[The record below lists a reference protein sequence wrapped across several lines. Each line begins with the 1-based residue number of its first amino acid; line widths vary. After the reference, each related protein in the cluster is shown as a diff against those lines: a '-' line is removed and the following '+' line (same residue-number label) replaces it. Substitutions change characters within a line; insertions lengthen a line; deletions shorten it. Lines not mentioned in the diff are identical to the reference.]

1 MKRQSIF
8 GTTDRR
14 RPAMPSRC
22 TYWFLSLLLLPHL
35 LSAETLILDHALEL
49 AFDRSPTMRS
59 VRHSLEISKRNLQAQ
74 RAALRSRFA
83 LTLTPYETTK
93 NRVFNPL
100 VSAYNTQE
108 QTHLGGTFS
117 IYQPIVRTDGSLTVV
132 ETFGWREAAS
142 SFTGSVSE
150 QTYSNSLFL
159 RYTQPLFTYN
169 RTRLQLKELELAL
182 ENAQL
187 NHAIQKLQIEN
198 QVTRLFYNL
207 YHSRESIR
215 IAEEE
220 LANATSS
227 FEIIRSKVEAGI
239 SAEEELFQA
248 DLNRANRRASL
259 FSTRLQYENSLDE
272 FKLLLG
278 QELDVD
284 LDVAADLRKQLIDVD
299 LDAALAHGLE
309 HRMELRQADISVRTA
324 LNDLIRTQAQNE
336 FKGSVELTYGLT
348 GTDRD
353 LSGLVDSPTRNQ
365 GVAVQFTV
373 PLFDWGEKEHRMAAT
388 REQVASRQLAA
399 ADERNRV
406 LLGIRQ
412 AHRDLE
418 NQQIQIEIAEKNVA
432 NARRTYEINLERY
445 RNGDLSSKD
454 IEFYQTQ
461 LSREQLSEVNAL
473 ISYQLYLL
481 DLKIR
486 ALYDFV
492 RDEPVIPLDAN
503 D

>member
-1 MKRQSIF
+1 
-8 GTTDRR
+8 
-14 RPAMPSRC
+14 MPSRRA
-22 TYWFLSLLLLPHL
+22 YWLLSLFLLLPHL
-35 LSAETLILDHALEL
+35 LNADTLTLDRALEL

-59 VRHSLEISKRNLQAQ
+59 ARHSLEISKRNLQAQ
-74 RAALRSRFA
+74 KAALRSRFA

-142 SFTGSVSE
+142 SFTGSVRE
-150 QTYSNSLFL
+150 QPYSNSLFL

-169 RTRLQLKELELAL
+169 RTRLQLEELELAL
-182 ENAQL
+182 ENARL
-187 NHAIQKLQIEN
+187 NHALQKLQIEN
-198 QVTRLFYNL
+198 QVTRLFYSL
-207 YHSRESIR
+207 YHSRESVR

-227 FEIIRSKVEAGI
+227 YEIIQSKVQAGI

-248 DLNRANRRASL
+248 DLNQANRRAGL

-278 QELDVD
+278 QNLDVT
-284 LDVAADLRKQLIDVD
+284 LDVVADLHKQLIEID
-299 LDAALAHGLE
+299 LDRALAHGLE
-309 HRMELRQADISVRTA
+309 RRMELRQADISVRSA
-324 LNDLIRTQAQNE
+324 LNNLIRTEAQNE

-353 LSGLVDSPTRNQ
+353 LADLIDSPTRNQ
-365 GVAVQFTV
+365 GVAVEFTV
-373 PLFDWGEKEHRMAAT
+373 PLFDWGEKEHRIAAT
-388 REQVASRQLAA
+388 REQVASRRLSAE
-399 ADERNRV
+399 DERNRV

-412 AHRDLE
+412 AHRDLQ

-492 RDEPVIPLDAN
+492 RDEPIATIDSN
-503 D
+503 N

>member
-1 MKRQSIF
+1 
-8 GTTDRR
+8 
-14 RPAMPSRC
+14 MPSRC

-284 LDVAADLRKQLIDVD
+284 LDVAADLRKQ
-299 LDAALAHGLE
+299 
-309 HRMELRQADISVRTA
+309 
-324 LNDLIRTQAQNE
+324 
-336 FKGSVELTYGLT
+336 
-348 GTDRD
+348 
-353 LSGLVDSPTRNQ
+353 
-365 GVAVQFTV
+365 
-373 PLFDWGEKEHRMAAT
+373 
-388 REQVASRQLAA
+388 
-399 ADERNRV
+399 
-406 LLGIRQ
+406 
-412 AHRDLE
+412 
-418 NQQIQIEIAEKNVA
+418 
-432 NARRTYEINLERY
+432 
-445 RNGDLSSKD
+445 
-454 IEFYQTQ
+454 
-461 LSREQLSEVNAL
+461 
-473 ISYQLYLL
+473 
-481 DLKIR
+481 
-486 ALYDFV
+486 
-492 RDEPVIPLDAN
+492 
-503 D
+503 

>member
-1 MKRQSIF
+1 M
-8 GTTDRR
+8 
-14 RPAMPSRC
+14 
-22 TYWFLSLLLLPHL
+22 
-35 LSAETLILDHALEL
+35 
-49 AFDRSPTMRS
+49 
-59 VRHSLEISKRNLQAQ
+59 
-74 RAALRSRFA
+74 
-83 LTLTPYETTK
+83 
-93 NRVFNPL
+93 
-100 VSAYNTQE
+100 
-108 QTHLGGTFS
+108 
-117 IYQPIVRTDGSLTVV
+117 
-132 ETFGWREAAS
+132 
-142 SFTGSVSE
+142 
-150 QTYSNSLFL
+150 
-159 RYTQPLFTYN
+159 
-169 RTRLQLKELELAL
+169 TRLS
-182 ENAQL
+182 
-187 NHAIQKLQIEN
+187 
-198 QVTRLFYNL
+198 YNL